1 MLELPEGVESTFRFI
16 LIAARRAEQL
26 VGGARP
32 RIVSRH
38 VKPTTIALA
47 ELRGDLVPWRPVT
60 PEEYEVLRLEEL
72 AAKEK
77 EEHTL
82 AVLAT
87 PRPVPVVVVEEPEV
101 EEEELDEFEDE
112 LEGPDLDGGELGEA
126 DGVEVAEVAEADEL
140 LVVPPEE

>member
-32 RIVSRH
+32 RLTSHH

-47 ELRGDLVPWRPVT
+47 ELRGNLVPWRAVT

-82 AVLAT
+82 SVLAT
-87 PRPVPVVVVEEPEV
+87 PRPVPVVVEEPEV
-101 EEEELDEFEDE
+101 EEEEEVDEFEAE
-112 LEGPDLDGGELGEA
+112 LEGPDLDGGELGEV
-126 DGVEVAEVAEADEL
+126 DGVEVTEPGEL
-140 LVVPPEE
+140 LVVVPPEE